1 MIRTAVTGAM
11 IIASLTGCSND
22 IHVAVT
28 GDDAHDGS
36 ASRPLKT
43 ISMAAMRAQ
52 PGDVITV
59 HQGVYRERI
68 DPPRGG
74 ISDKERIVFRA
85 APGEEVVIKGSE
97 VVTGWERVHN
107 DAWKVTL
114 PNAFFGDFNPYAD
127 TIKGDWFDPLG
138 RDHHTGAVYLNGHWL
153 TEAATLDHVLEPVGS
168 SASSYD
174 PRFTDHLLDI
184 TWFRPLYDSARRI
197 PAASFTEQHGIG
209 TGPCVEGGECIGR
222 INQDDWVRY
231 TKVDFGT
238 GTSQVEFRASSGN
251 VLGGSIEIRLQEPDG
266 DLLGTCSIPTT
277 DGWQTWRSFIAGI
290 KKVSGMQTIC
300 LVFKAHVEVDDP
312 DIRLWFATVDDTV
325 TSIWAQFKDVDP
337 NEHLVEINVRQ
348 SVFYPHRTGINY
360 LTVRGFRMMHAAT
373 NWAPPTA
380 EQIGLVGTNWS
391 KGWVIEDN
399 VISHS
404 VCTGITL
411 GKHGDA
417 YDNTSAN
424 SAEGYVKTIE
434 RALARGWSGENIG
447 HHIVRNNRIS
457 HCEQAGIVGSMGA
470 VFSQITGNT
479 IHDIHVRR
487 LFNGAEMAGI
497 KFHGAVDTEISG
509 NHIHH
514 TCLGI
519 WLDWMTQGTRV
530 ARNVLHDNGPSH
542 DIFVEVNHGPYL
554 IENNILLSPR
564 SILVNSQGG
573 AYAHNLIAGQVNV
586 LYGEQRETPHLKAHA
601 TDVAGLAPN
610 PSGDERH
617 VNNIYLKHG
626 LAEYDRAVL
635 PVLMKG
641 NVFLHGARPSK
652 HETGAVV
659 KTDVDPGIA
668 LIEREDGL
676 YLHLVIDGS
685 WTDGE
690 RPLVTTQLLGKAHTP
705 QLPYEMPDGSPYVL
719 DRDFLG
725 EGRNAV
731 NPRPGPF
738 EFGREKNQAFKIR

>member
-59 HQGVYRERI
+59 HEGVYRERI

-74 ISDKERIVFRA
+74 TSDKERIVFRA

-97 VVTGWERVHN
+97 VVTGWERVGN

-153 TEAATLDHVLEPVGS
+153 TEAATLEHVLQPVGS
-168 SASSYD
+168 AAISYD

-184 TWFRPLYDSARRI
+184 TWFRPVHDMAQRI
-197 PAASFTEQHGIG
+197 PAADFTDQHGIG
-209 TGPCVEGGECIGR
+209 TGPCAEGGECIGR
-222 INQDDWVRY
+222 INQHDWVRY
-231 TKVDFGT
+231 KRVDFGK
-238 GTSQVEFRASSGN
+238 GSSQVEFRASSGN
-251 VLGGSIEIRLQEPDG
+251 VHGGTIEIRLQEPDG
-266 DLLGTCSIPTT
+266 ELLGTCSIPTT
-277 DGWQTWRSFIAGI
+277 DGWQTWRSFIAEIKTVRGI
-290 KKVSGMQTIC
+290 QAVC
-300 LVFKAHVEVDDP
+300 LVFKANVKFGDP
-312 DIRLWFATVDDTV
+312 DRRLWFATVDDTV
-325 TSIWAQFKDVDP
+325 TSIWAQFKDIDP
-337 NEHLVEINVRQ
+337 NEALVEVNVRQ
-348 SVFYPHRTGINY
+348 SVFYPARTGINY
-360 LTVRGFRMMHAAT
+360 LSVRGFRMMHAAT

-380 EQIGLVGTNWS
+380 EQIGLIGTNWS

-554 IENNILLSPR
+554 IDNNILLSPR

-573 AYAHNLIAGQVNV
+573 AYVHNLIAGQVNV

-659 KTDVDPGIA
+659 MTDVDPGIA

-725 EGRNAV
+725 EERSAV
-731 NPRPGPF
+731 SPRPGPF